1 MKDRTGDQKGVEWEP
16 QIRSENR
23 RRKSPDTN
31 TTPLLLKC
39 ANTTQHG
46 QAASVRNTIRV
57 SQNFYGSKTREHTQ
71 SQSGS
76 RRKVI
81 YLSKATNNYQAKANQ
96 HKSIKHA
103 DFHETLVS

>member
-1 MKDRTGDQKGVEWEP
+1 M
-16 QIRSENR
+16 
-23 RRKSPDTN
+23 
-31 TTPLLLKC
+31 
-39 ANTTQHG
+39 QHG
-46 QAASVRNTIRV
+46 QAASARNTIGV
-57 SQNFYGSKTREHTQ
+57 SQNSCRSKTREHPQ

>member
-1 MKDRTGDQKGVEWEP
+1 MTIEGPDRRPEGGVEWEP

-57 SQNFYGSKTREHTQ
+57 SQNSYGSKTREHTQ
-71 SQSGS
+71 SD
-76 RRKVI
+76 
-81 YLSKATNNYQAKANQ
+81 SKA
-96 HKSIKHA
+96 S
-103 DFHETLVS
+103 